1 MECGEVG
8 AGLRI
13 RVQPGGEVTA
23 GAARVQEA
31 APPVLSPT
39 ELQRRGSF
47 SLRLGGGGENLTSLG
62 DLGLEADWGLTSCS
76 GGRMLGTRTSVKVLL
91 SRLCRDREG
100 RSAWLGVGVVG
111 VQKLVRAQ

>member
-1 MECGEVG
+1 MKALVGTFSHEKTLVG
-8 AGLRI
+8 AFFVIVKLR
-13 RVQPGGEVTA
+13 VN
-23 GAARVQEA
+23 
-31 APPVLSPT
+31 
-39 ELQRRGSF
+39 F
-47 SLRLGGGGENLTSLG
+47 DNLRFKLY
-62 DLGLEADWGLTSCS
+62 LGLEADWGLTSCS

>member
-23 GAARVQEA
+23 GAARVQG
-31 APPVLSPT
+31 APQVRSPT

-62 DLGLEADWGLTSCS
+62 DLGLELETKAMRRFAKISLSTIQGLQCPFSIVS
-76 GGRMLGTRTSVKVLL
+76 
-91 SRLCRDREG
+91 
-100 RSAWLGVGVVG
+100 
-111 VQKLVRAQ
+111 

>member
-23 GAARVQEA
+23 GAARVQGA
-31 APPVLSPT
+31 GPPVLSPT

-62 DLGLEADWGLTSCS
+62 DLGLELETKAMRRFAKISLSTIQGLQCPFSIVS
-76 GGRMLGTRTSVKVLL
+76 
-91 SRLCRDREG
+91 
-100 RSAWLGVGVVG
+100 
-111 VQKLVRAQ
+111 

>member
-23 GAARVQEA
+23 GAGRLQEA
-31 APPVLSPT
+31 AAPVRSPT

-47 SLRLGGGGENLTSLG
+47 SLRLGGGENLTSLG
-62 DLGLEADWGLTSCS
+62 DLGLEVETKAMRRFAKISLSTIQGLQCPFSIVS
-76 GGRMLGTRTSVKVLL
+76 
-91 SRLCRDREG
+91 
-100 RSAWLGVGVVG
+100 
-111 VQKLVRAQ
+111 

>member
-1 MECGEVG
+1 MECGELG

-23 GAARVQEA
+23 GAARVQGA
-31 APPVLSPT
+31 APVLSPT
-39 ELQRRGSF
+39 ELHRRGSF
-47 SLRLGGGGENLTSLG
+47 SLRLGGGENLTSLG

-91 SRLCRDREG
+91 SRLCREREG
-100 RSAWLGVGVVG
+100 RRAWLGVGVVG
-111 VQKLVRAQ
+111 VQKLVLAG

>member
-23 GAARVQEA
+23 GAARVQGAA
-31 APPVLSPT
+31 APVRSPT

-47 SLRLGGGGENLTSLG
+47 SFRLGGGENLTSLG
-62 DLGLEADWGLTSCS
+62 DLGLEADWGLTSCW

>member
-23 GAARVQEA
+23 GAARGQA
-31 APPVLSPT
+31 AAPVLSPT

>member
-1 MECGEVG
+1 MECGELG

-23 GAARVQEA
+23 GAARGQGA

-47 SLRLGGGGENLTSLG
+47 SLRLGGGENLTSLG

>member
-62 DLGLEADWGLTSCS
+62 DLGLELETKAISLSTIQGLQCP
-76 GGRMLGTRTSVKVLL
+76 
-91 SRLCRDREG
+91 LCPF
-100 RSAWLGVGVVG
+100 SIVS
-111 VQKLVRAQ
+111 

>member
-23 GAARVQEA
+23 GAARVQGA
-31 APPVLSPT
+31 GPPVRSPT

-62 DLGLEADWGLTSCS
+62 DLGLELETKAMRRFAKISLSTIQGLQYPFSIVS
-76 GGRMLGTRTSVKVLL
+76 
-91 SRLCRDREG
+91 
-100 RSAWLGVGVVG
+100 
-111 VQKLVRAQ
+111 

>member
-23 GAARVQEA
+23 GAARVQGA
-31 APPVLSPT
+31 APPVRSPT

-47 SLRLGGGGENLTSLG
+47 SLRLGGGENLTSLG
-62 DLGLEADWGLTSCS
+62 DLGLELETKAMRRFANISLSTIQVQCS
-76 GGRMLGTRTSVKVLL
+76 FSIV
-91 SRLCRDREG
+91 S
-100 RSAWLGVGVVG
+100 
-111 VQKLVRAQ
+111 

>member
-1 MECGEVG
+1 MECGELG

-23 GAARVQEA
+23 GAARGQGA
-31 APPVLSPT
+31 GPPVLSPT
-39 ELQRRGSF
+39 ELHRRGSF
-47 SLRLGGGGENLTSLG
+47 SLRLGGGENLTSLG

-100 RSAWLGVGVVG
+100 RRAWLGVGVVG
-111 VQKLVRAQ
+111 VQKLVLAG

>member
-23 GAARVQEA
+23 GAARVQGAA
-31 APPVLSPT
+31 APVRSPT

-47 SLRLGGGGENLTSLG
+47 SLRLGGGENLTSLG
-62 DLGLEADWGLTSCS
+62 DLGLELETKAMRRFAKISLSTIQGLQCPFSIVS
-76 GGRMLGTRTSVKVLL
+76 
-91 SRLCRDREG
+91 
-100 RSAWLGVGVVG
+100 
-111 VQKLVRAQ
+111 

>member
-23 GAARVQEA
+23 GAARVHGA
-31 APPVLSPT
+31 AAPVLSPT

-62 DLGLEADWGLTSCS
+62 DLGLELETKAMRRFAKISLSSIQGL
-76 GGRMLGTRTSVKVLL
+76 
-91 SRLCRDREG
+91 
-100 RSAWLGVGVVG
+100 
-111 VQKLVRAQ
+111 